1 MKFEETIS
9 MDFRQLQYMLKVAE
23 ERSFSKAAQK
33 LYIAQ
38 PSLSQFI
45 QKLEQQLGVE
55 LFDRSSTP
63 LKLTYAGE
71 LYVETAKRILDL
83 NDQLSQ
89 QMEDAANSKKG
100 RLTIGLSPFRSAYVL
115 PKILP
120 LFQERF
126 PGIEIALIEGTS
138 TELEELALKGAA
150 DICIMALPIE
160 DKLFS
165 YEPILTEEIL
175 IVLPPNH
182 ALHNKSNIEF
192 SNKSYH
198 PSLNLKLLSEESFI
212 MLKQNQKLR
221 QIAVNLCKLAGFKP
235 KVVLESKSI
244 ETVHALALAG
254 IGITFIPD
262 TLTWSL
268 HKQDYQMYYS
278 IEELNARRTLVAA
291 YRKGRYLSVAA
302 REFIEIMKN
311 ILNY

>member
-1 MKFEETIS
+1 

-63 LKLTYAGE
+63 LRLTYAGE

-100 RLTIGLSPFRSAYVL
+100 RLTIGLSPFRSAYIL
-115 PKILP
+115 PKVLP
-120 LFQERF
+120 LFHEKF
-126 PGIEIALIEGTS
+126 PGIEIVLVEGTS
-138 TELEELALKGAA
+138 TELEDFAMKGTT
-150 DICIMALPIE
+150 DICIMTLPIE
-160 DKLFS
+160 DKLYS

-175 IVLPPNH
+175 VAMSPNH
-182 ALHNKSNIEF
+182 SLHTKINMKLDSKLHRPVI
-192 SNKSYH
+192 
-198 PSLNLKLLSEESFI
+198 NLKLLSEEPFI

-221 QIAVNLCKLAGFKP
+221 QIAVNLCKQAGFKP

-244 ETVHALALAG
+244 ETIHALALAG
-254 IGITFIPD
+254 IGITLIPD
-262 TLTWSL
+262 SLTWSL
-268 HKQDYQMYYS
+268 HKPDQPIYYS
-278 IEELNARRTLVAA
+278 IEELDARRTLVAA

-302 REFIEIMKN
+302 RAFIEMMKN
-311 ILNY
+311 ILN

>member
-1 MKFEETIS
+1 
-9 MDFRQLQYMLKVAE
+9 MLKVAE

-45 QKLEQQLGVE
+45 QKLEQQLGIE

-89 QMEDAANSKKG
+89 QMEDAANSKRG

-115 PKILP
+115 PKVLP

-138 TELEELALKGAA
+138 TELEELTLKGAT

-182 ALHNKSNIEF
+182 FLHNKFNIDF
-192 SNKSYH
+192 NNKNH
-198 PSLNLKLLSEESFI
+198 RPSLNLKLLSEEPFI

-221 QIAVNLCKLAGFKP
+221 QIAANLCKQAGFKP

-244 ETVHALALAG
+244 ETVHALAIAG
-254 IGITFIPD
+254 IGITLIPD

-268 HKQDYQMYYS
+268 HKQTYQMYYS
-278 IEELNARRTLVAA
+278 IEELHARRTLVAA
-291 YRKGRYLSVAA
+291 YRKGRYLSIAA
-302 REFIEIMKN
+302 REFIEIMKD
-311 ILNY
+311 ILN